1 MMLRERVMLN
11 ILIFSKGER
20 MRRNGVLGGLLALIW
35 LGTACADQL
44 DEIRARGVL
53 VVGTKADYEPL
64 GFLDPKGRVVG
75 MEPDL
80 AAELARRLQVSL
92 KIVPVTSASR
102 IKELQAGNVDLII
115 ATMGITDERRKIAGI
130 VDPPYYASGAGIL
143 YRHGLHVD
151 ELQDLAEKTVCVVD
165 GNIFLVELRSNY
177 PQVKTEVLKDLSLA
191 EQALFGQKCD
201 GIFFDDLPLFYMK
214 KSQPERFKDYEFL
227 QLIEIDPLLWGM
239 AVRLGQEKKAW
250 GSFVSKTIIDWHR
263 NGFLLQVEK
272 KWLGDNTVLLR
283 SLKEKWSASPR

>member
-1 MMLRERVMLN
+1 MLS
-11 ILIFSKGER
+11 ILILAKGER
-20 MRRNGVLGGLLALIW
+20 MWRSGFIGGLLALICF
-35 LGTACADQL
+35 GTACADQL

-64 GFLDPKGRVVG
+64 GYLDSEGEVVG

-80 AAELARRLQVSL
+80 AADLARRLNVSL